1 MTALVIILA
10 VIITIML
17 NIVFAKKIKN
27 RANRN
32 FMYATNIIISVIFL
46 ILFCI
51 TGFIKNNLNSFIDF
65 GINKLETKVN
75 EIYPGAIEIQM
86 NTTELKELLEKSF
99 DDKTETK
106 GLEGIATNILK
117 NKIQKY
123 TSGTLKILNTLERE
137 ENKLSVKDAL
147 ISIKEPSLQAI
158 TTGIRFIKIG
168 LFILYF
174 LFIIFAIL
182 FSKSLQKEKQ
192 NQGIVFGE
200 DADKTFIGMENK

>member
-86 NTTELKELLEKSF
+86 NTTELKELLEKSL

-147 ISIKEPSLQAI
+147 ISIKEQSLQAI

-200 DADKTFIGMENK
+200 DADKTFIDMENK